1 MHMVHVGGKLKRK
14 QFRGGWLQWTHSTD
28 EIFME
33 NPLLGHEPLPPFAR
47 IRPEHVEPGVR
58 ALLELSRAR
67 IEELAGLERPTFAT
81 VVEPLEE
88 LQHRVSRTWSP
99 VSHLNAVLNSDALR
113 TGYNA
118 CLPLLSA
125 YQTDLAQSEPLYRAY
140 RTIAEQEGAALGPVQ
155 QQVIEHAL
163 RDFRLA
169 GVGLDSARKE
179 RFKAV
184 MLELTQLQAKFEE
197 NVLDATNGWS
207 YRVTDASELRGLNST
222 LIEQARKRGH
232 DQRLEGWL
240 LTLDQPTYV
249 AVVTD
254 AESESLRRAFYE
266 AWTTRASDQGP
277 NAGRWDNSKVMED
290 ILRLRHEAAQLLQF
304 RSYAEYALSTR
315 MAHSVDEVIKFLVE
329 LARTSREAALKEFEE
344 LEAFAGRKLEAWD
357 IGFYAERLQRSRY
370 SVSQEEM
377 RPYFPLPHVLTG
389 LFEVGERLFGVRI
402 RERQG
407 APVWHTDV
415 RFFEIESAGGNP
427 IGSFYL
433 DAYARPNKR
442 SGAWMDECVGRKHLA
457 TGSSLP
463 VAYLVCNFLPP
474 SQDRPALLTH
484 DDVLTLFHEFG
495 HGLHHLLTRV
505 DYPSIAGINGVS
517 WDAVELPSQFLE
529 NYAWHPDVLRR
540 ISRHVDT
547 GAPLPLE
554 TQSRLIATRSFHA
567 GLQMMRQLEF
577 ALFDFRLHAEYDPGK
592 GGRVLEILEEARR
605 EVAVVPVPP
614 WNRFPNS
621 FGHIFAGGYAAGYY
635 SYKWAE
641 VLAADAFAAFEE
653 NGVFDRRTAN
663 RFLDAILTRG
673 GSRDALEA
681 FVEFRGRRPD
691 VRALLKQHGILALG
705 ETAA

>member
-1 MHMVHVGGKLKRK
+1 M
-14 QFRGGWLQWTHSTD
+14 D
-28 EIFME
+28 
-33 NPLLGHEPLPPFAR
+33 NPLLGTEPLPPFAR

-58 ALLELSRAR
+58 ELLERSRAR
-67 IEELAGLERPTFAT
+67 IEELAALERPTFAT

-140 RTIAEQEGAALGPVQ
+140 RTISEQEGSALAPVQ
-155 QQVIEHAL
+155 RQVIDHAL

-169 GVGLDSARKE
+169 GVGLPAERKE
-179 RFKAV
+179 RFKNV

-207 YRVTDASELRGLNST
+207 YHVSDEAELRGLNTT

-232 DQRLEGWL
+232 DQRVEGWI

-254 AESESLRRAFYE
+254 AESDSLRRAFYE
-266 AWTTRASDQGP
+266 VWTTRASDQGP
-277 NAGRWDNSKVMED
+277 NPGRWDNSSVMED
-290 ILRLRHEAAQLLQF
+290 ILRLRHEAARLLDF

-315 MAHSVDEVIKFLVE
+315 MAHSVEEVMKFLIE
-329 LARTSREAALKEFEE
+329 LGRTAREAAIQEFEE
-344 LEAFAGRKLEAWD
+344 LEEFAGRKLNAWD
-357 IGFYAERLQRSRY
+357 VGFYAERLQRDRY

-377 RPYFPLPHVLTG
+377 RPYFPLPHVLNG
-389 LFEVGERLFGVRI
+389 LFDVAARLFGIRI
-402 RERQG
+402 NERHDV
-407 APVWHTDV
+407 PVWHSDV
-415 RFFEIESAGGNP
+415 RFFDIQGADGRA

-433 DAYARPNKR
+433 DAYARSNKR
-442 SGAWMDECVGRKHLA
+442 SGAWMDECVGRKQLR
-457 TGSSLP
+457 TGSALP

-474 SQDRPALLTH
+474 SERRPALLTH

-540 ISRHVDT
+540 ISSHVDT
-547 GAPLPLE
+547 RAPLPADTLE
-554 TQSRLIATRSFHA
+554 KLIATRSFHA

-577 ALFDFRLHAEYDPGK
+577 ALFDFRLHAEYDPAR
-592 GGRVLEILEEARR
+592 GGRVMDMLREVRS
-605 EVAVVPVPP
+605 EVAVVPVPD

-653 NGVFDRRTAN
+653 NGVFDSKTAH

-681 FVEFRGRRPD
+681 FIEFRGRRPD
-691 VRALLKQHGILALG
+691 VRALLKQHGILGTG
-705 ETAA
+705 ELAA